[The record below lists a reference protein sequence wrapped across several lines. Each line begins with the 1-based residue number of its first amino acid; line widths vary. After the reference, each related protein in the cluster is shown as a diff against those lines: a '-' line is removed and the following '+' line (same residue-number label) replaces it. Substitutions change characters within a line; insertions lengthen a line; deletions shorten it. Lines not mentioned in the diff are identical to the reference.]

1 MAKSVKKSG
10 AAPKAAAKPRKS
22 ADNNPAQNKL
32 AEKKPAETQS
42 TGKNSSAKKPVAS
55 AKANGSS
62 ISHDQVALL
71 AHRFFEERGHK
82 HGHHEEDWFRAE
94 QELRAK
100 AS

>member
-1 MAKSVKKSG
+1 MAKSVKKPG
-10 AAPKAAAKPRKS
+10 AAPKAAAKPQKS
-22 ADNNPAQNKL
+22 APTN
-32 AEKKPAETQS
+32 
-42 TGKNSSAKKPVAS
+42 SAKTNSAKTTSAAKKSVAS
-55 AKANGSS
+55 ANGTGSS
-62 ISHDQVALL
+62 IAHDQVARL